1 MPVLALSQ
9 ALRSQIKSA
18 EIFFIG
24 TGDAAEQKLVEAQG
38 LKYYS
43 VPSGKF
49 RRYGRGV
56 VTELTDIKT
65 IRANIKDAG
74 RYING
79 RRRARA
85 ILREL
90 NPDVVFTK
98 GSNPSVPVGQAAAQL
113 GIPLVI
119 HESDSIMGLAN
130 RILARKASAIA
141 TGFPIKHF
149 DKLKTKAHLT
159 YTGSP
164 IREAL
169 SSGIA
174 ARADKHFKLDP
185 MRPVLL
191 VIGGSQGALPINQ
204 IIWESLDT
212 LTQHVQIIHQAG
224 THSIAEATKH
234 ARPHYYP
241 VERLGEELADVY
253 QRADVVISRAGATTL
268 AELAHFHKPVIL
280 IPWPGAAND
289 HQVANAAFFSHKGA
303 ARVIEQDYLTPETLV
318 EAVES
323 LLKHPNDRKH
333 LSEAIG
339 RLAKSDAAVE
349 LAELVIKTGKH
360 HG

>member
-1 MPVLALSQ
+1 MPVLALCQ
-9 ALRSQIKSA
+9 ALRSQNKSA

-24 TGDAAEQKLVEAQG
+24 TGDSAEQELVTAQG

-65 IRANIKDAG
+65 IRANVRDAG

-98 GSNPSVPVGQAAAQL
+98 GSNPSVPVGQAASQL

-130 RILARKASAIA
+130 RVLARKASAIA
-141 TGFPIKHF
+141 TGFPIQHF
-149 DKLKTKAHLT
+149 DRLKTKATLT

-169 SSGIA
+169 EEGDAS
-174 ARADKHFKLDP
+174 RADKHFKLEP
-185 MRPVLL
+185 KRPVLL
-191 VIGGSQGALPINQ
+191 VIGGSQGALPINK
-204 IIWESLDT
+204 IIWESLDM

-224 THSIAEATKH
+224 SHSIDEALKY
-234 ARPHYYP
+234 ARPRYFP
-241 VERLGEELADVY
+241 VERLGDELADVY
-253 QRADVVISRAGATTL
+253 ERSDIVISRAGATTL
-268 AELAHFHKPVIL
+268 AELAHFRKPAIL

-289 HQVANAAFFSHKGA
+289 HQVANAAYFSHKGA
-303 ARVIEQDYLTPETLV
+303 ARVIEQDHLTPATLV

-323 LLKHPNDRKH
+323 LLKHPNDRMH
-333 LSEAIG
+333 LGEAIG
-339 RLAKSDAAVE
+339 RLAKPDAAGE
-349 LAELVIKTGKH
+349 LARLVIKTGKH
-360 HG
+360 HA